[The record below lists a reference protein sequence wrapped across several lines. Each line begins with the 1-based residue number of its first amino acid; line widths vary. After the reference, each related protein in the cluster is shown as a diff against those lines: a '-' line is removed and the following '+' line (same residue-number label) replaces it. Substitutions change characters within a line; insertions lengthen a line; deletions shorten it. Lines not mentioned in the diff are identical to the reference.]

1 MRQFPFSFLEQ
12 PDVAAAGFPDQSLAT
27 WTSTEADA
35 WLAYGASFANT
46 TSFGYAT
53 TTTRIGGSFLNSRQ
67 YYGAALAGN
76 GKIYGSPADGG
87 TVKQWIVIDTNTGQ
101 DTVTLNPTTVN
112 YRNFG
117 ARWDKITNTVYSF
130 GDGGTKIDCTTDT
143 ASNVTG
149 PSSWNGG
156 AVQSFDG
163 NLLYT
168 APLFSNNAIYE
179 YNISTNTST
188 NKGSTGGDRYPIG
201 TLSRTGK
208 MFWPSGGGTQFTS
221 YDPATSTLTDFGSLS
236 GDYVGP
242 MVQHYDGYIYA
253 FPRFFNSSVLRLD
266 PATNTITTIHTLSL
280 SPQIISM
287 DCCIGLD
294 GRIYVT
300 RENGATYWYDPSSN
314 TSGILT
320 MDSGDTSYAGITIGA
335 NGDLYMVPFNGD
347 YVHKLAL
354 TTGTGTDATN
364 IVSQY
369 NFGGRMCWQ

>member
-1 MRQFPFSFLEQ
+1 MRLKPFSFLEQ
-12 PDVAAAGFPDQSLAT
+12 ASAASLQFPDQSLAT
-27 WTSTEADA
+27 WTSTEADE
-35 WLAYGASFANT
+35 WLAYGASVCNT
-46 TSFGYAT
+46 STFGYGT
-53 TTTRIGGSFLNSRQ
+53 TTTRIGGSFLNNRQ
-67 YYGAALAGN
+67 YYGAALASN

-87 TVKQWIVIDTNTGQ
+87 TVKQWIIIDTNT

-117 ARWDKITNTVYSF
+117 ARYDKITNTVYSF
-130 GDGGTKIDCTTDT
+130 GDGGTKIDCSTDT

-163 NLLYT
+163 NKLYT
-168 APLFSNNAIYE
+168 APLTNNNNIYE
-179 YNISTNTST
+179 YNISANTTTNV
-188 NKGSTGGDRYPIG
+188 GSVGGDRYPIG

-208 MFWPSGGGTQFTS
+208 MFWPSGGGTSFTE
-221 YDPATSTLTDFGSLS
+221 YDPSTSTLTNFGFFN

-253 FPRFFNSSVLRLD
+253 FPRFFNSSIIRLD
-266 PATNTITTIHTLSL
+266 PATRAYTTIHTLSI

-287 DCCIGLD
+287 DTCIGLD

-300 RENGATYWYDPSSN
+300 RENGSIYWYDPSSN
-314 TSGILT
+314 TSGNIT
-320 MDSGDTSYAGITIGA
+320 MASGDTSYAGITIGV
-335 NGDLYMVPFNGD
+335 NGDLYAVPFNGD

-354 TTGTGTDATN
+354 TTGTGTPATD